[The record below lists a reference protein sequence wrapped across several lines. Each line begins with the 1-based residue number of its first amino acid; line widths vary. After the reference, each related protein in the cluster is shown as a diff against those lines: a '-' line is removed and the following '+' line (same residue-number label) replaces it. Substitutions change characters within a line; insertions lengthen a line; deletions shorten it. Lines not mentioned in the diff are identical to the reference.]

1 MTNLESLIQ
10 LIDDG
15 LIKIIFAREKLS
27 LMRGQEDVFSAST
40 STSTK
45 PVLKHVKCGDKIRYQ
60 DKTAVIVM
68 TGWKRQKG
76 LTVTLEFADGEKITV
91 AETDPDISAIEG
103 KEDV

>member
-27 LMRGQEDVFSAST
+27 RMRE
-40 STSTK
+40 
-45 PVLKHVKCGDKIRYQ
+45 PVLKHLKCGDKIRYQ

-76 LTVTLEFADGEKITV
+76 LIVTLEFADGEKITV